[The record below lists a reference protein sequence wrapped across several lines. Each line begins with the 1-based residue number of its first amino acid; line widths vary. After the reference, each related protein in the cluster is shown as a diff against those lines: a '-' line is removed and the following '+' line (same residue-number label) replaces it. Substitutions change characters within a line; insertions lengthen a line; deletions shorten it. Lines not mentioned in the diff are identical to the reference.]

1 MASVVTEEKKENLDK
16 LKIGEAVYSAEYDSD
31 KNEVLVKQLIFDG
44 WKNGR
49 LANVHVKGAS
59 SVKMDAVDLS
69 YGWFVTPLSALQSF
83 KSIMETISLAAK
95 KAEAKEIGRL
105 ADLQEKMKKQYGGN

>member
-1 MASVVTEEKKENLDK
+1 MATVVTEEKTEELDK
-16 LKIGEAVYSAEYDSD
+16 LKVGDAVYSAEYDSEKD
-31 KNEVLVKQLIFDG
+31 VVSTKQLIFDG

-59 SVKMDAVDLS
+59 SVKMEPVDLS
-69 YGWFVTPLSALQSF
+69 YGWFVTPLRALQSF

-105 ADLQEKMKKQYGGN
+105 ADLQEKMKK